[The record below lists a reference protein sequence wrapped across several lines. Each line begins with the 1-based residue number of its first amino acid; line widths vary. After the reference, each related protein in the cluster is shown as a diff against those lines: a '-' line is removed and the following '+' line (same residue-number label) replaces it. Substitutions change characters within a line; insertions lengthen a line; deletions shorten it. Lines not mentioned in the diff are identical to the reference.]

1 MSKVIQYL
9 PRSIPRILIN
19 RNMVCPPPNP
29 VTTADGDDD
38 DDDEEEEDFR
48 TDGRVFDACLLG
60 YCDDVTRN
68 LVKELHNPHHPSAT
82 ALPISS
88 QMSSHSNSSRSSG
101 TDTNGGRGRGR
112 GRGRHAPSEEGTLLS
127 LSLLSDSVTNKTT
140 QIMQMQMQMQM
151 PHNRVFLFPGA
162 MLQTNGALQKKE
174 EDMVTHTEVAHCDG
188 CQEEIVGP
196 ILHKC
201 SQCFD
206 FDLCQTCYPSVS
218 IQHYHGKHTFIT
230 ESRMNETNN
239 K

>member
-1 MSKVIQYL
+1 
-9 PRSIPRILIN
+9 
-19 RNMVCPPPNP
+19 MVCPPPNP
-29 VTTADGDDD
+29 VTTADD
-38 DDDEEEEDFR
+38 DDDEDDDEEEDFR

-68 LVKELHNPHHPSAT
+68 LVKELNNHHHHHPST
-82 ALPISS
+82 TTTTKTTSPISS
-88 QMSSHSNSSRSSG
+88 QTSSHSNSSRSTG
-101 TDTNGGRGRGR
+101 TDTSSSGGGGGRGR
-112 GRGRHAPSEEGTLLS
+112 HTPSEEGTLLS
-127 LSLLSDSVTNKTT
+127 LSLKSESESCSLPTNKTT
-140 QIMQMQMQMQM
+140 QMQMQM

-174 EDMVTHTEVAHCDG
+174 EDMYTHTEVAHCDG

-218 IQHYHGKHTFIT
+218 VQHYHGKHTFIT
-230 ESRMNETNN
+230 ESRTKPTTKNE
-239 K
+239 